1 LAILNYRRRHA
12 CRGSD
17 AAAVNAS
24 RWALW
29 RRLAALGLPLETGTG
44 GRTKWNRTQRDLPK
58 AHWIDAACV
67 GASTP
72 EMLLVD
78 GVTVLTITA
87 QGHGNRKM
95 AQIDGIGFPRINK
108 AGKQQI
114 RSRQKRHFGFMT
126 GDIVRAVVPPGT
138 KASGRH
144 TGRIAVRA
152 GGGFRVGKVDDIR
165 WKHCRMLQRHD
176 GYGYELAGSL
186 ENRTSQGV
194 VRETAA
200 LPPHG

>member
-1 LAILNYRRRHA
+1 MPPRARGGSNRVSTLRLACKPCNVKKGTQTAAEFGHPEVQAQARMPLKA
-12 CRGSD
+12 

-44 GRTKWNRTQRDLPK
+44 GRTKQR
-58 AHWIDAACV
+58 
-67 GASTP
+67 
-72 EMLLVD
+72 
-78 GVTVLTITA
+78 
-87 QGHGNRKM
+87 
-95 AQIDGIGFPRINK
+95 
-108 AGKQQI
+108 

-152 GGGFRVGKVDDIR
+152 GGGCRVGTVDDIR

-176 GYGYELAGSL
+176 GYGYALAG
-186 ENRTSQGV
+186 
-194 VRETAA
+194 A
-200 LPPHG
+200 LKT

>member
-1 LAILNYRRRHA
+1 
-12 CRGSD
+12 
-17 AAAVNAS
+17 
-24 RWALW
+24 
-29 RRLAALGLPLETGTG
+29 
-44 GRTKWNRTQRDLPK
+44 
-58 AHWIDAACV
+58 
-67 GASTP
+67 
-72 EMLLVD
+72 MVD
-78 GVTVLTITA
+78 GVMVLTITA

-95 AQIDGIGFPRINK
+95 AQIDGIGFPRLNK
-108 AGKQQI
+108 AGIQQI

-176 GYGYELAGSL
+176 GYGYEFAGS
-186 ENRTSQGV
+186 RKTGP
-194 VRETAA
+194 RK
-200 LPPHG
+200 G